1 MLRLSGSV
9 TLDRAIAPDPYDFL
23 PPVATFALSS
33 EDVADGVQLP
43 EAHVFNGMGK
53 TGDNLSPQLS
63 WSDFPPETQSFTVTC
78 FDPDAPTVSGFWHW
92 LVVDLPV
99 GVTSLSRG
107 AGTSDETLPG
117 GFHVP
122 TDFGTPDYGG
132 AAAPEGDRP
141 HRYQFVVHAVDV
153 PILGVT
159 AEARPAIVCFN
170 LVFHTLAR
178 ATITPTYRS

>member
-1 MLRLSGSV
+1 V
-9 TLDRAIAPDPYDFL
+9 TLERAIAPDPYDFL
-23 PPVATFALSS
+23 PPVPSFAVSS

-63 WSDFPPETQSFTVTC
+63 WSGFPPETQSFTVTC

-92 LVVDLPV
+92 LVVDLPLS
-99 GVTSLSRG
+99 VTSLPRG
-107 AGTSDETLPG
+107 AGTSDDTLPG
-117 GFHVP
+117 GFHIP

-132 AAAPEGDRP
+132 AAAPEGDRS

-153 PILGVT
+153 PTLGVT

-170 LVFHTLAR
+170 LAFHTLAR
-178 ATITPTYRS
+178 ATLTPTYRS